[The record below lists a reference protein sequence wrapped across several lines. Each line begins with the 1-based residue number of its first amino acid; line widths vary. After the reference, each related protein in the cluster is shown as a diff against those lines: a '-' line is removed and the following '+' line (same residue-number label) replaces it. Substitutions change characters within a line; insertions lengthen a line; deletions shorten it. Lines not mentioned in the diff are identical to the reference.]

1 MKDRDSRLY
10 KWWLEHP
17 DMSFQNIGNV
27 FHIKHRQQV
36 FVIIK
41 REKELAGEVETMR
54 MAGKYT
60 PYTTSNRR

>member
-1 MKDRDSRLY
+1 MKSMKDRDSRLY

-17 DMSFQNIGNV
+17 AMSFQKIGNV

-41 REKELAGEVETMR
+41 REKELAGVLHSLR
-54 MAGKYT
+54 
-60 PYTTSNRR
+60 NRDNYSGEGA

>member
-1 MKDRDSRLY
+1 MKSKRFRDARVY
-10 KWWLEHP
+10 YYWLKHP

-41 REKELAGEVETMR
+41 REKDLAGVVR
-54 MAGKYT
+54 
-60 PYTTSNRR
+60 